1 VSIESD
7 VIAFSHSVAAIGYLL
22 LAGLLLYRRLQSAA
36 DGWLLGASLATA
48 VWAALVVLVPVLGTE
63 FSVLVSIAETLR
75 TATWATFAAVLVI
88 SNWQD
93 PDHNPSRSVLVALG
107 AVVAL
112 QLVADVWS
120 LVRGSAVPEWLQ
132 YFYTMGR
139 LAVAIG
145 GLVLT
150 HNVYVNSAPANRWS
164 IRLLCIALAG
174 IFAYDLN
181 LYTLFLLDRTMGS
194 DLVEVR
200 GLVNALVLPLI
211 YLSAARNRGLKLQVS
226 RQAVFHTLSL
236 GAIGLYL
243 VLMSLAGY
251 GLRLVGGDW
260 GRLLQISFIFAAA
273 VLAAVIL
280 FSGRTRA
287 WLRVQINK
295 HFFAYKYDYRQEWL
309 RFVNTVS
316 SSGPGLG
323 ELHVRIV
330 QAACDP
336 VDSPGG
342 ALFIAGED
350 DSFVHMARWNYRTLR
365 PGRIEGAAHLKA
377 HFEASGRILDIEE
390 HRGGA
395 AALRLPG
402 WLVEDPQAWLIVPL
416 IHIDEAIG
424 FILIERP
431 LAQRELNW
439 EDFDILRTVGRQAAS
454 YVAEAAAL
462 AKIAESRKFDEFN
475 RRFAFIM
482 HDLKNLVSQLSLVAR
497 NAERHAENPEF
508 RADMIATLQSSVA
521 KMNDLLAR
529 LSQQSAQGGAA
540 ADAFDV
546 SHAVATVAATAKRS
560 WPEVRLDGETG
571 PVMAKGSAERFEQ
584 VLTHLVQNA
593 VDASEPGSPVTL
605 AVEPGNI
612 VRIRVCDRGRGM
624 NADFIRDELFA
635 PFKSTK
641 SGGFGIGAFEAR
653 EMTREMGGKLLVE
666 SEPGAGSCFTIE
678 LPAAATQMGSNRRE
692 G

>member
-1 VSIESD
+1 MPIESD
-7 VIAFSHSVAAIGYLL
+7 VSSFSHSVAAIGYLL
-22 LAGLLLYRRLQSAA
+22 LAGLLIYRRPQSAA
-36 DGWLLGASLATA
+36 DGWLVAASLATA
-48 VWAALVVLVPVLGTE
+48 VWAVLVVLVPAFLPE
-63 FSVLVSIAETLR
+63 LAVLVSLAETMR
-75 TATWATFAAVLVI
+75 SAAWAIFAAVLVI

-93 PDHNPSRSVLVALG
+93 STHNPSRSVLIALG

-112 QLVADVWS
+112 QLVGDLWNLAP
-120 LVRGSAVPEWLQ
+120 GTAVPQWLQ

-164 IRLLCIALAG
+164 IRLLCIALSG
-174 IFAYDLN
+174 VFAYDLN
-181 LYTLFLLDRTMGS
+181 LYTLFLLDRTMGP

-200 GLVNALVLPLI
+200 GLVNALVVPLI

-226 RQAVFHTLSL
+226 RQAAFHTLSL

-280 FSGRTRA
+280 FSGRARA

-323 ELHVRIV
+323 ALHMRVV
-330 QAACDP
+330 QAACEP
-336 VDSPGG
+336 VESPGG

-350 DSFVHMARWNYRTLR
+350 DSFVHLARWNYRTLR
-365 PGRIEGAAHLKA
+365 PGRIEGAARLKA
-377 HFEASGRILDIEE
+377 HFESSGRILDIEE
-390 HRGGA
+390 QRGGA
-395 AALRLPG
+395 AGMRLPQ
-402 WLVEDPQAWLIVPL
+402 WLIEDSQAWLIVPL

-431 LAQRELNW
+431 LTPRELNW

-529 LSQQSAQGGAA
+529 LSQQSTQSGPSSGT
-540 ADAFDV
+540 FDV
-546 SHAVATVAATAKRS
+546 CRAVEVVGNTARRS
-560 WPEVRLDGETG
+560 WPGVAVEHCGQDVVVAGAAD
-571 PVMAKGSAERFEQ
+571 RFEQ

-593 VDASEPGSPVTL
+593 VDASEPGSPVTI
-605 AVEPGNI
+605 AVEPGDI
-612 VRIRVCDRGRGM
+612 VRVHVRDQGRGM
-624 NADFIRDELFA
+624 SADFIRDQLFA

-653 EMTREMGGKLLVE
+653 EMTREMGGKLRVE
-666 SEPGAGSCFTIE
+666 SEPGTGSCFTIE
-678 LPAAATQMGSNRRE
+678 LPAASVQPEPKRRE
-692 G
+692 D

>member
-1 VSIESD
+1 MPAESD
-7 VIAFSHSVAAIGYLL
+7 VSAFSHSVAAIGYLL
-22 LAGLLLYRRLQSAA
+22 LAGLLIFRRPQSPA
-36 DGWLLGASLATA
+36 DWWLVGASLATA
-48 VWAALVVLVPVLGTE
+48 LWAVLVVLVPAVRPELT
-63 FSVLVSIAETLR
+63 VLVSIAETLR
-75 TATWATFAAVLVI
+75 SATWAIFAAVLVI

-93 PDHNPSRSVLVALG
+93 TAHNPSRSVLIAL
-107 AVVAL
+107 AVVVAL
-112 QLVADVWS
+112 QMAGDVWS
-120 LVRGSAVPEWLQ
+120 LARGAAVPEWLQ
-132 YFYTMGR
+132 YFFTMGR

-150 HNVYVNSAPANRWS
+150 HNVYVNSAPSNRWS

-181 LYTLFLLDRTMGS
+181 LYTLFLLDRTMGP

-211 YLSAARNRGLKLQVS
+211 YLSAARNRGLRLQVS
-226 RQAVFHTLSL
+226 RQAAFHTLSL

-280 FSGRTRA
+280 FSGRARA

-323 ELHVRIV
+323 ALHVRVV
-330 QAACDP
+330 QAACEP

-350 DSFVHMARWNYRTLR
+350 DSFAHLARWNYRTLL
-365 PGRIEGAAHLKA
+365 PGHIEGAARLKA

-390 HRGGA
+390 HRAGTGA
-395 AALRLPG
+395 VRLPQ
-402 WLVEDPQAWLIVPL
+402 WLIEDPQAWLLVPL

-431 LAQRELNW
+431 LTQRELNW

-497 NAERHAENPEF
+497 NAERHADNPEF

-529 LSQQSAQGGAA
+529 LSQQSVQGGAS
-540 ADAFDV
+540 ADTFDV
-546 SHAVATVAATAKRS
+546 GHAVASVATAARRS
-560 WPEVRLDGETG
+560 WPEIAVEGDAET
-571 PVMAKGSAERFEQ
+571 VTAKGAADRFEQ

-593 VDASEPGSPVTL
+593 VDASAPGSPVTI
-605 AVEPGNI
+605 AVEPGDI
-612 VRIRVCDRGRGM
+612 VRVHVRDRGRGM
-624 NADFIRDELFA
+624 SADFIRDELFA

-666 SEPGAGSCFTIE
+666 SEPGVGSCFTIE
-678 LPAAATQMGSNRRE
+678 LPAAAARQEANRRE